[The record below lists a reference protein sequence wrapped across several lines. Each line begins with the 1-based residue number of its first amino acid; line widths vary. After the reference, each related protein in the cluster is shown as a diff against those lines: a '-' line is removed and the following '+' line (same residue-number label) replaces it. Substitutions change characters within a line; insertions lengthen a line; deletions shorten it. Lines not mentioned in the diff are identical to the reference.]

1 MTPSIFSV
9 LFTPLK
15 VAGLELKNRLV
26 ALPVYTGYAH
36 PGGRV
41 SGLMLDHY
49 ARLARSGAAM
59 VVVANAAVSKSG
71 ILSEHNLRIDR
82 DEFIP
87 GLAKLARA
95 IKSRG
100 ALACLQLNH
109 GGRFSKTDKPL
120 LPSAMNSSNLTFNVM
135 SLKNFMNFFPFEE
148 RPGLTRR
155 FLAMA
160 AYWSRA
166 MSEAERLSIIAD
178 FGQAAHR
185 AWAAGFDML
194 ELHGAGGYLIG
205 QFLSAFSN
213 KNDAQNGT
221 RFLLDLLGE
230 VKRNVPDGFPVGF
243 RLITREWVPEG
254 IDPPK
259 AVALAR
265 LLEKN
270 SAAYVSASVGTY
282 NSMFS
287 TMALNYMATP
297 GYLQE
302 DTAGLTRATRLPVI
316 ISGRINTPALARDIL
331 TRGHAQLIGLGRV
344 LRADP
349 HWISKIENPERK
361 IRTCINCNWCLKR
374 VVLEEGF
381 NCKKWRKPTQEKTN
395 LEYKLLSRNYRGLLV
410 AANTDDMVRLQAVLP
425 HLLPRRKTVRT
436 AISPTVLILRP
447 GTAANGAKEPSPH
460 GSDNGMT
467 RAKASFAAAFKDIL
481 DRSGFDD
488 SVIDMVERD
497 VQDTQGLQVPVD
509 QLIHTEARNG
519 NNGLIIIPR
528 VANENWRDKVAFKER
543 EKIVILL
550 GTHAVPAKIL
560 IPIDM
565 SFSSLL
571 VLMFLQQAFGRRK
584 HLEFHFVH
592 VRSGPERTINRQWM
606 KTKQLVGLG
615 KDTPLRL
622 LPAGREVAG
631 SLIELFQKENFDTI
645 IMGRRGIS
653 RIKYLLMGSVSASIL
668 RNLPQETIM
677 LVD

>member
-1 MTPSIFSV
+1 MTPSNYSV

-15 VAGLELKNRLV
+15 VGGLELKNRLV

-36 PGGRV
+36 PDGRV

-59 VVVANAAVSKSG
+59 VVVANAAVSEHG
-71 ILSEHNLRIDR
+71 ILSDHNLRIDR
-82 DEFIP
+82 DAFVP

-95 IKSRG
+95 IKTRG
-100 ALACLQLNH
+100 ALACIQLNH
-109 GGRFSKTDKPL
+109 GGRFSRTDKPL
-120 LPSAMNSSNLTFNVM
+120 LPSAMDSSNLTFNVV

-155 FLAMA
+155 FLTMA
-160 AYWSRA
+160 ASWSQA
-166 MSEAERLSIIAD
+166 MNEAERRSVIAD
-178 FGQAAHR
+178 FGKAAHR
-185 AWAAGFDML
+185 AREAGFDML
-194 ELHGAGGYLIG
+194 ELHGAGGYLIC

-213 KNDAQNGT
+213 KHDASHGT
-221 RFLLDLLGE
+221 AFLLDLLGE
-230 VKRNVPDGFPVGF
+230 VKRNLPEGFPIGY

-259 AVALAR
+259 ATALAK

-270 SAAYVSASVGTY
+270 GMAYVSASVGTY

-287 TMALNYMATP
+287 AMALNYMATP

-302 DTAGLTRATRLPVI
+302 DTSGLTRATRLPVI
-316 ISGRINTPALARDIL
+316 ISGRINTPALARDIIS
-331 TRGHAQLIGLGRV
+331 RGHAHLIGLGRV

-349 HWISKIENPERK
+349 QWISKIDNPERK
-361 IRTCINCNWCLKR
+361 IRSCINCNWCLKR
-374 VVLEEGF
+374 AVLDEGF
-381 NCKKWRKPTQEKTN
+381 NCKRWRKHAQEKTN

-410 AANTDDMVRLQAVLP
+410 AANADDMSRLQAILP

-436 AISPTVLILRP
+436 AIAPTILILRSGTP
-447 GTAANGAKEPSPH
+447 ADGANQPPHYGSNNVMDQAKGTFTAAFRG
-460 GSDNGMT
+460 
-467 RAKASFAAAFKDIL
+467 IL
-481 DRSGFDD
+481 DGLEFDD
-488 SVIDMVERD
+488 SVIDLVERD
-497 VQDTQGLQVPVD
+497 VQGPID
-509 QLIHTEARNG
+509 QLIHAEARSG

-528 VANENWRDKVAFKER
+528 NENEDWRDKVAYKER

-550 GTHAVPAKIL
+550 GTNAVPAKVL
-560 IPIDM
+560 IPVDM

-571 VLMFLQQAFGRRK
+571 VLMFLQQAFGRSD
-584 HLEFHFVH
+584 HLDFHFVH
-592 VRSGPERTINRQWM
+592 VQSEPERTIKQKWL
-606 KTKQLVGLG
+606 KTIQLVGLG

-622 LPAGREVAG
+622 LPAGRHVAG
-631 SLIELFQKENFDTI
+631 SLIEFYKKEGFDTI

-668 RNLPQETIM
+668 RNLPRETII

>member
-1 MTPSIFSV
+1 MADAMTPSKYSV

-15 VAGLELKNRLV
+15 VGGLELKNRLV

-59 VVVANAAVSKSG
+59 VVVANAAVSENG
-71 ILSEHNLRIDR
+71 ILSDHNLRIDK
-82 DEFIP
+82 DEFVP
-87 GLAKLARA
+87 GLTKLACA
-95 IKSRG
+95 IKSCG

-109 GGRFSKTDKPL
+109 GGRFSRTDKPL
-120 LPSAMNSSNLTFNVM
+120 LPSAMNSSNLTFNVV

-155 FLAMA
+155 FLNMA
-160 AYWSRA
+160 ASWSRA
-166 MSEAERLSIIAD
+166 MSDAERQSIIAD
-178 FGQAAHR
+178 FGKAARR
-185 AWAAGFDML
+185 ACEAGFDML
-194 ELHGAGGYLIG
+194 ELHGAGGYLIC
-205 QFLSAFSN
+205 QFLSPFSN
-213 KNDAQNGT
+213 KKNAQHAGT
-221 RFLLDLLGE
+221 FLLDLLGQ
-230 VKRNVPDGFPVGF
+230 VKRNVPGGFPIGY

-254 IDPPK
+254 IDPQK
-259 AVALAR
+259 ATSLAKI
-265 LLEKN
+265 LEKN
-270 SAAYVSASVGTY
+270 GMAYVSASVGTY

-287 TMALNYMATP
+287 AMALNYMATP

-316 ISGRINTPALARDIL
+316 ISGRINTPALARDIIS
-331 TRGHAQLIGLGRV
+331 RGHAQLIGLGRV

-349 HWISKIENPERK
+349 QWISKIDNPKRK
-361 IRTCINCNWCLKR
+361 IRSCINCNWCLKR
-374 VVLEEGF
+374 VVLDEGF
-381 NCKKWRKPTQEKTN
+381 SCKKWRKHIQEKTN

-410 AANTDDMVRLQAVLP
+410 AANADDMIRLRSVLP
-425 HLLPRRKTVRT
+425 HLLPRRKAVR
-436 AISPTVLILRP
+436 AVISPTILILRS
-447 GTAANGAKEPSPH
+447 GNAAGGADQHPRNGPNNVMDQAKTTF
-460 GSDNGMT
+460 T
-467 RAKASFAAAFKDIL
+467 RAFRDIL
-481 DRSGFDD
+481 DGLEFGD

-497 VQDTQGLQVPVD
+497 VQGSID
-509 QLIHTEARNG
+509 QLIHAEARSG

-528 VANENWRDKVAFKER
+528 NENEDWRDKVAYKER
-543 EKIVILL
+543 GKIVILL
-550 GTHAVPAKIL
+550 GTNAVPAKIL

-571 VLMFLQQAFGRRK
+571 VLMFLQQAFGRRD
-584 HLEFHFVH
+584 HLDFHFVH
-592 VRSGPERTINRQWM
+592 VQSEPEKAIHQKWI

-615 KDTPLRL
+615 RDTPLRL
-622 LPAGREVAG
+622 LPAGRNVAG
-631 SLIELFQKENFDTI
+631 SLIEFFKKEGFDTI